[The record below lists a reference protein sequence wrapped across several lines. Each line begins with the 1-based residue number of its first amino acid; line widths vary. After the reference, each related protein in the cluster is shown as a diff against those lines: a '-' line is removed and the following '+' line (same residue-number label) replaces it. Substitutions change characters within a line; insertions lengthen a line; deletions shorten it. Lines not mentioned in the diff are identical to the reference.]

1 VVEVNVK
8 QGDRIVLTAPMES
21 DPDGI
26 PVGSKGTVTHINVV
40 PTMGPHGG
48 EWAQISVD
56 WDNGRSLILLDT
68 DSFARVEQPTKE

>member
-1 VVEVNVK
+1 MERVEQWVEVNVK

-48 EWAQISVD
+48 EWAQISVRLGQ
-56 WDNGRSLILLDT
+56 WPQSHSPGY
-68 DSFARVEQPTKE
+68 